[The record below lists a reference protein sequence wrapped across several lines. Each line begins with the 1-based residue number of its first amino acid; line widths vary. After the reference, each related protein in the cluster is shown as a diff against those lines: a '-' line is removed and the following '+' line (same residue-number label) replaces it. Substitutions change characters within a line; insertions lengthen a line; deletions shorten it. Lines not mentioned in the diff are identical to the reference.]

1 MNTVNNNISLVKT
14 GLIPQIKEEDEKFV
28 QSCFMILRINWIKI
42 IHKILTVNIY
52 HICLPPHF
60 SHFAVPEYF

>member
-1 MNTVNNNISLVKT
+1 MNTVSNDISLVKT
-14 GLIPQIKEEDEKFV
+14 GLRPQIKEEDEKFE
-28 QSCFMILRINWIKI
+28 SCFMILRINWIKI
-42 IHKILTVNIY
+42 IHKILIVNIY